1 MVAVGALIGIRRAN
15 LRGPITVPEAELYDQ
30 EQANVG
36 PPERYNQAPTMATL
50 NYTELDWRWAI
61 VLGVALRDGLLDEV
75 ARSPRSAERVASRL
89 DLDPRATYVLLS
101 ALGELGILE
110 EEDGGYLLREEHRGP
125 LLDPGHPG
133 YAGGS
138 VVHRCELIGSWSR
151 MGEIL
156 RTGEPVED
164 RTSSDFSGTA
174 TFIQSMRRG
183 ARAGAEGVSEAVLS
197 RLPDGASLLDVGGG
211 PGTNAEAFA
220 SSGARVTVFDR
231 PEVIELMR
239 GQLHAA
245 GIETAAG
252 DMNEALPEGPF
263 DAVYYGN
270 TSHMYGPQ
278 ENRRLFAAMRRP
290 LVPGGLLAVREFVR
304 GMSDE
309 AALFAVN
316 MLVLTAGGGTY
327 TREDYEGWLTDAGFE
342 GVEVV
347 PVPGRGTHLIFARNP
362 G

>member
-1 MVAVGALIGIRRAN
+1 M
-15 LRGPITVPEAELYDQ
+15 ES
-30 EQANVG
+30 
-36 PPERYNQAPTMATL
+36 M

-61 VLGVALRDGLLDEV
+61 VLGIALRDGLLDGVALEPRSADEV
-75 ARSPRSAERVASRL
+75 ARRL
-89 DLDPRATYVLLS
+89 DFDPRATYVLLS

-110 EEDGGYLLREEHRGP
+110 EVGGRFVVREEHRGP
-125 LLDPGHPG
+125 LLEPGHPD

-138 VVHRCELIGSWSR
+138 VVHRCELIGSWGR
-151 MGEIL
+151 IGEIL

-164 RTSSDFSGTA
+164 RTSSEFGGTT

-183 ARAGAEGVSEAVLS
+183 ARAGAKGVAEAVLS
-197 RLPDGASLLDVGGG
+197 RLPDGASILDVGGG

-220 SSGARVTVFDR
+220 RAGARVTVFDR
-231 PEVIELMR
+231 PEVIELMKDHLR
-239 GQLHAA
+239 NA

-263 DAVYYGN
+263 DAIYYGN
-270 TSHMYGPQ
+270 TSHMYGPA
-278 ENRRLFAAMRRP
+278 ENGALFSRMRRS
-290 LVPGGLLAVREFVR
+290 LVPGGLLAIREFVR
-304 GMSDE
+304 GMSED

-327 TREDYEGWLTDAGFE
+327 TAEQYEAWLAGAGFE
-342 GVEVV
+342 EVEYA
-347 PVPGRGTHLIFARNP
+347 PVPGRGTHLIFARSP

>member
-1 MVAVGALIGIRRAN
+1 M
-15 LRGPITVPEAELYDQ
+15 E
-30 EQANVG
+30 
-36 PPERYNQAPTMATL
+36 MM

-75 ARSPRSAERVASRL
+75 AYEPLTAEDVARRL
-89 DLDPRATYVLLS
+89 DFDPRATYVLLS

-110 EEDGGYLLREEHRGP
+110 EKEGKFLIREEHRGV
-125 LLDPGHPG
+125 LLQPDHPD

-138 VVHRCELIGSWSR
+138 VVHRCELIGSWGR
-151 MGEIL
+151 IGEIL

-164 RTSSDFSGTA
+164 RTSPDFGGTT

-197 RLPDGASLLDVGGG
+197 RLPDGASILDVGGG

-220 SSGARVTVFDR
+220 RLGARVTVFDR
-231 PEVIELMR
+231 PEVIELMQE
-239 GQLHAA
+239 QLHAE
-245 GIETAAG
+245 GIETATG

-263 DAVYYGN
+263 DAIYYGN
-270 TSHMYGPQ
+270 TSHMYGPD
-278 ENRRLFAAMRRP
+278 ENRKLFENMRRS

-304 GMSDE
+304 GMSED

-327 TREDYEGWLTDAGFE
+327 TREEYEGWLKGAGFDGIE
-342 GVEVV
+342 VE

>member
-1 MVAVGALIGIRRAN
+1 M
-15 LRGPITVPEAELYDQ
+15 EK
-30 EQANVG
+30 
-36 PPERYNQAPTMATL
+36 L

-75 ARSPRSAERVASRL
+75 AHAPRSAEDVARRL

-101 ALGELGILE
+101 ALGELGVLE
-110 EEDGGYLLREEHRGP
+110 EDGGGYLLREEHRGP
-125 LLDPGHPG
+125 LLEPGHPD

-138 VVHRCELIGSWSR
+138 VVHRCELIGSWGR
-151 MGEIL
+151 LGTIL

-164 RTSSDFSGTA
+164 RTSSDVGGT
-174 TFIQSMRRG
+174 TNFIQSMRRG
-183 ARAGAEGVSEAVLS
+183 ARAGVVGVSEAVLS
-197 RLPDGASLLDVGGG
+197 RLPDGASVLDVGGG

-220 SSGARVTVFDR
+220 RSGARVTVFDR
-231 PEVIELMR
+231 PEVIELMQE
-239 GQLHAA
+239 QLRAG

-278 ENRRLFAAMRRP
+278 ENRRLFARMRRS
-290 LVPGGLLAVREFVR
+290 LAPGGLLAIREFVR
-304 GMSDE
+304 GMSED

-316 MLVLTAGGGTY
+316 MLVLTTGGGTY
-327 TREDYEGWLTDAGFE
+327 TREEYEGWLTGAGFE
-342 GVEVV
+342 GVEFV
-347 PVPGRGTHLIFARNP
+347 PVPGRGTHLIFARKP
-362 G
+362 D

>member
-1 MVAVGALIGIRRAN
+1 M
-15 LRGPITVPEAELYDQ
+15 EK
-30 EQANVG
+30 
-36 PPERYNQAPTMATL
+36 M

-75 ARSPRSAERVASRL
+75 ADEARSAEGVARRL
-89 DLDPRATYVLLS
+89 GFDPRATYVLLS
-101 ALGELGILE
+101 ALGELGVLE
-110 EEDGGYLLREEHRGP
+110 EEGGAFRIKSEHRGP
-125 LLDPGHPG
+125 LLEPGHPD

-138 VVHRCELIGSWSR
+138 VVHRYELIGSWGR
-151 MGEIL
+151 IGEIL

-164 RTSSDFSGTA
+164 RTSPDFGGTK

-197 RLPDGASLLDVGGG
+197 RLPDGASVLDVGGG

-220 SSGARVTVFDR
+220 RAGARVTVFDR
-231 PEVIELMR
+231 PEVIELMQQ
-239 GQLHAA
+239 QLRAE

-263 DAVYYGN
+263 DAIYYGN
-270 TSHMYGPQ
+270 TSHMYGPA
-278 ENRRLFAAMRRP
+278 ENRALLSRMRRS
-290 LVPGGLLAVREFVR
+290 LVPGGLLAIREFVR
-304 GMSDE
+304 GMSDD

-327 TREDYEGWLTDAGFE
+327 SAEDYESWLTGAGFE
-342 GVEVV
+342 GVELV
-347 PVPGRGTHLIFARNP
+347 PVPRRGTHLIFARNP

>member
-1 MVAVGALIGIRRAN
+1 VEKM
-15 LRGPITVPEAELYDQ
+15 
-30 EQANVG
+30 
-36 PPERYNQAPTMATL
+36 

-75 ARSPRSAERVASRL
+75 AHTPRSAEDVARRL
-89 DLDPRATYVLLS
+89 DFDPRATYVVLS
-101 ALGELGILE
+101 ALAELGILE
-110 EEDGGYLLREEHRGP
+110 EDGGVFLVRKEHREP
-125 LLDPGHPG
+125 LLESGHPD

-151 MGEIL
+151 IGEIL
-156 RTGEPVED
+156 ESGEPVED
-164 RTSSDFSGTA
+164 RTSPDFGGTM

-183 ARAGAEGVSEAVLS
+183 ARAGAEGISEAVLS
-197 RLPDGASLLDVGGG
+197 RLPDGASILDVGGG

-220 SSGARVTVFDR
+220 RAGARVTVFDR
-231 PEVIELMR
+231 PEVIELMGDHLR
-239 GQLHAA
+239 EA

-252 DMNEALPEGPF
+252 DINEALPEGPF
-263 DAVYYGN
+263 DAIYYGN

-278 ENRRLFAAMRRP
+278 ENRRLFARMRRS
-290 LVPGGLLAVREFVR
+290 LVPGGLLAIREFVR
-304 GMSDE
+304 GMSED

-316 MLVLTAGGGTY
+316 MLVLTADGGTY
-327 TREDYEGWLTDAGFE
+327 TREEYEGWLTGAGFG

-347 PVPGRGTHLIFARNP
+347 PVPGRGTHLIFGRNP